1 MNRTTRL
8 FALFLVTIALV
19 FSLVRTRAVQAQD
32 GVKIALW
39 SRVANQ
45 PVLDVLSKAYNAS
58 HKNQIEVTL
67 IPNDQFVTK
76 FATAMASGAGPD
88 IISIDLIYVPAFAA
102 AGQMTD
108 ISDLAK
114 KLPFFDKLSPS
125 HVRLGVYQ
133 DENYA
138 LPFSAEGSVPLY
150 KKGLLDQSG
159 L

>member
-1 MNRTTRL
+1 MNRFSRL
-8 FALFLVTIALV
+8 FLILSVTIGLV
-19 FSLVRTRAVQAQD
+19 FSTVQPRVVQAQD
-32 GVKIALW
+32 AVKISLW

-45 PVLDVLSKAYNAS
+45 PVLDALSKAYNAS

-102 AGQMTD
+102 VGQMTD

-125 HVRLGVYQ
+125 HVRLG
-133 DENYA
+133 
-138 LPFSAEGSVPLY
+138 
-150 KKGLLDQSG
+150 
-159 L
+159 

>member
-1 MNRTTRL
+1 MNRL
-8 FALFLVTIALV
+8 PKLFLLLLVTVALL
-19 FSLVRTRAVQAQD
+19 FSTSQPTATHAQD
-32 GVKIALW
+32 AVKISLW

-67 IPNDQFVTK
+67 IPNNEFVTK
-76 FATAMASGAGPD
+76 FATAMASNAGPD

-114 KLPFFDKLSPS
+114 K
-125 HVRLGVYQ
+125 
-133 DENYA
+133 
-138 LPFSAEGSVPLY
+138 
-150 KKGLLDQSG
+150 
-159 L
+159 